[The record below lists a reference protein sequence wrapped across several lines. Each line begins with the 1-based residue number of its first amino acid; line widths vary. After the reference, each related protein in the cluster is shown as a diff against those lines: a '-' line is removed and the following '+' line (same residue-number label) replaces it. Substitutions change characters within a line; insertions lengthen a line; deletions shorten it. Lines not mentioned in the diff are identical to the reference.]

1 MGYDFPSFNSES
13 YTGIMIIKKLFIFFS
28 FIVLSTSAFNQVVY
42 EFEDSLQE
50 KRFYSLISEIRCPKC
65 TSGSIASSDAP
76 VSRDLKNKIYQLVL
90 DGSTDKEIKTYV
102 SERFGDFSDYRPAL
116 EGSNYLLWFGP
127 FIFLGLMLVI
137 FFIKRRV

>member
-1 MGYDFPSFNSES
+1 
-13 YTGIMIIKKLFIFFS
+13 MIIKKLFIFIS
-28 FIVLSTSAFNQVVY
+28 FILLSTSAFNQVIY

-76 VSRDLKNKIYQLVL
+76 VSRDLKNKVYELVL

-127 FIFLGLMLVI
+127 FIFLALMLVI

>member
-1 MGYDFPSFNSES
+1 
-13 YTGIMIIKKLFIFFS
+13 MIIKKRLTFVLFIL
-28 FIVLSTSAFNQVVY
+28 LSTPAFNQMVY

-65 TSGSIASSDAP
+65 TSGSIASSDVP
-76 VSRDLKNKIYQLVL
+76 VSRDIKNKVYELVL

-127 FIFLGLMLVI
+127 FIFLALMLAI

>member
-1 MGYDFPSFNSES
+1 
-13 YTGIMIIKKLFIFFS
+13 MIIKKLFIFIS
-28 FIVLSTSAFNQVVY
+28 FILLSTSAFNQVVY

-76 VSRDLKNKIYQLVL
+76 VSRDLKNKGYELVL

-127 FIFLGLMLVI
+127 FIFLALMLAI

>member
-1 MGYDFPSFNSES
+1 M
-13 YTGIMIIKKLFIFFS
+13 IKKFFILFS
-28 FIVLSTSAFNQVVY
+28 FFVLSTPAFNQMVY

-76 VSRDLKNKIYQLVL
+76 VSRDLKNKVYELVL
-90 DGSTDKEIKTYV
+90 DGSTDTEIKRYV
-102 SERFGDFSDYRPAL
+102 SERFGNFSDYRPAL
-116 EGSNYLLWFGP
+116 EGYNYLLWFGP
-127 FIFLGLMLVI
+127 FIFLALILAI

>member
-1 MGYDFPSFNSES
+1 
-13 YTGIMIIKKLFIFFS
+13 MIIKKLFIFIS
-28 FIVLSTSAFNQVVY
+28 FILLSTSAFNQVVY

>member
-1 MGYDFPSFNSES
+1 
-13 YTGIMIIKKLFIFFS
+13 MIIKKLLTFVS
-28 FIVLSTSAFNQVVY
+28 FILLSTPAFNQMVY
-42 EFEDSLQE
+42 EFEDPLQE

-65 TSGSIASSDAP
+65 TSGSIASSDVP
-76 VSRDLKNKIYQLVL
+76 VSRDIKNKVYELVL

-127 FIFLGLMLVI
+127 FIFLALMLAI

>member
-1 MGYDFPSFNSES
+1 MAIQRFFTVIYF
-13 YTGIMIIKKLFIFFS
+13 FIFSS
-28 FIVLSTSAFNQVVY
+28 FAFTQIVY
-42 EFEDSLQE
+42 EFENSLQE

-76 VSRDLKNKIYQLVL
+76 VSRDLKNKVYQLIL
-90 DGSTDKEIKTYV
+90 EGSTDDEIKQYV
-102 SERFGDFSDYRPAL
+102 SERFGDFSDYRPSL

-127 FIFLGLMLVI
+127 FIFLALMLVI

>member
-1 MGYDFPSFNSES
+1 
-13 YTGIMIIKKLFIFFS
+13 MIIKKILTFVS
-28 FIVLSTSAFNQVVY
+28 FILLSTPAFNQMVY
-42 EFEDSLQE
+42 EFEDPLQE

-76 VSRDLKNKIYQLVL
+76 VSRDLKNKVYELVL

-127 FIFLGLMLVI
+127 FIFLALMLAI

>member
-1 MGYDFPSFNSES
+1 
-13 YTGIMIIKKLFIFFS
+13 MIIKKLFIFIS
-28 FIVLSTSAFNQVVY
+28 FILLSTSAFNQVIY

-76 VSRDLKNKIYQLVL
+76 VSRDLKNKVYQLVL

-116 EGSNYLLWFGP
+116 EGSYYLLWFGP
-127 FIFLGLMLVI
+127 FIFLALMLAI

>member
-1 MGYDFPSFNSES
+1 
-13 YTGIMIIKKLFIFFS
+13 MIIKKLFIFIS
-28 FIVLSTSAFNQVVY
+28 FILLSISAFNQVVY

-76 VSRDLKNKIYQLVL
+76 VSRDLKNKVYELVL

-127 FIFLGLMLVI
+127 FIFLALMLAI